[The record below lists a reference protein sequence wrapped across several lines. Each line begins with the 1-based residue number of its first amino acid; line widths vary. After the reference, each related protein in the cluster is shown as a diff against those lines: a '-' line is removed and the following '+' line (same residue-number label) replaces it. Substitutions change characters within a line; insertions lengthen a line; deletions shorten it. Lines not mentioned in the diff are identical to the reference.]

1 VLALHNLKIS
11 TDLLVS
17 ATSSNDCDGD
27 STVLTALSASPQAYV
42 VKQIRKSI
50 SGNMKYN
57 GIIDLAKEARFLS
70 KLSHPNIIQIVSTG
84 GTQGDVNFYLILER
98 MDKSLGLQ
106 ILDWQADSIKIRFPT
121 KKSKEAWR
129 IRRLKRVEVARQVS
143 SAMAFLHERNI
154 MFRDL
159 KPNNVGV
166 DTGRSVVKIFD
177 FGLAKEL
184 KPSFHIE
191 GSVYK
196 NTKNAGTRRYMAPE
210 VYLSGKYGL
219 SGDVFSF
226 AILLWELMTLK
237 SAFSYFSKEEHA
249 TFVYQLNC
257 RPKISF
263 GWPSLLKAIVRCC
276 WSEDHTDRLTFQQIE
291 SALAS
296 YIESKKSILSS

>member
-17 ATSSNDCDGD
+17 ATSSSDGD
-27 STVLTALSASPQAYV
+27 SSVLTAVSALPGAYV

-84 GTQGDVNFYLILER
+84 GTRGDANFCLILER

-106 ILDWQADSIKIRFPT
+106 ILDWHADSIMIRFPT
-121 KKSKEAWR
+121 KKSKEEWR
-129 IRRLKRVEVARQVS
+129 IRRLERVEVARQVS

-166 DTGRSVVKIFD
+166 DTGRGAVKIFD

-184 KPSFHIE
+184 RPSFHI
-191 GSVYK
+191 GGGVYK

-210 VYLSGKYGL
+210 VYSSDKYGL
-219 SGDVFSF
+219 SGDAFSF
-226 AILLWELMTLK
+226 AILVWELMTLK

-276 WSEDHTDRLTFQQIE
+276 WSEDPTERLTFQKIE
-291 SALAS
+291 SSLAS
-296 YIESKKSILSS
+296 YIESKKTMLSS

>member
-1 VLALHNLKIS
+1 MLALHNLKIS

-27 STVLTALSASPQAYV
+27 STVLTAVYASPQAYV